1 MKLASFEGIANPRP
15 MDPSTRLF
23 EYNAVSISTMPR
35 NNRAWDRRSARA
47 DGCISLDIIVDIGA
61 HEVPV
66 QSVCW
71 KSQNWKSEFKRQGA
85 LASIPRQNAETII
98 APSALH
104 VQGTCCPLYD
114 DDDDDVHYDSLRC
127 IDVLII
133 EQPSV
138 NPGLHSYIRN
148 IGMHYPIKFLFPFGQ
163 RTSKIL

>member
-1 MKLASFEGIANPRP
+1 
-15 MDPSTRLF
+15 
-23 EYNAVSISTMPR
+23 
-35 NNRAWDRRSARA
+35 
-47 DGCISLDIIVDIGA
+47 
-61 HEVPV
+61 
-66 QSVCW
+66 
-71 KSQNWKSEFKRQGA
+71 
-85 LASIPRQNAETII
+85 
-98 APSALH
+98 
-104 VQGTCCPLYD
+104 LYDDD